1 MIDFIQFD
9 DRNEEHKKLARDTH
23 EIIFE
28 DCDGFLRF
36 GWLNEEYHGNG
47 YNSYVFVSNG
57 KSFRA
62 DCNYFALVR
71 KNKI

>member
-9 DRNEEHKKLARDTH
+9 CRNEEHKKLAQDTH

-28 DCDGFLRF
+28 DYDGILRF

-47 YNSYVFVSNG
+47 TSSYVFVSNG
-57 KSFRA
+57 ESFRA
-62 DCNYFALVR
+62 DCNFALVR
-71 KNKI
+71 KNRK